1 MQNRER
7 WSAAAPTMSGYPT
20 SIPAYLVLDVD
31 AAPWVLPASVAVPGL
46 RVSQRDVGPHHGE
59 GHPDIIITIIII
71 IIIFIIIFIILTS
84 PSSSGARCP
93 AR

>member
-1 MQNRER
+1 
-7 WSAAAPTMSGYPT
+7 MSGYPT
-20 SIPAYLVLDVD
+20 SIPAYLILDVD
-31 AAPWVLPASVAVPGL
+31 AAPWVLPAPVAVPSL

-71 IIIFIIIFIILTS
+71 IIFIIIIIPTS